1 MHTNHGIS
9 KPVSLFCVVW
19 KSLLTPSSYY
29 PLTIAATV
37 THSAGLGHFLLVCSP
52 LTEQSWLFCVV
63 LCTWVQSHYV
73 PLQLGAGL
81 GLCSGRSPFVTS
93 TSELQASLVNLPL
106 LCTHKRPQD
115 TSLITVIVQAL
126 RVLRVL
132 LSQTFRTYAFLNWK
146 HYSYLCLS
154 NTVFVQS
161 SQKNRHTSM
170 NFRSMKWLFSCI
182 WNIFQFQ
189 AWFSN

>member
-1 MHTNHGIS
+1 MKVS
-9 KPVSLFCVVW
+9 PDSLFILPTYHCCYCHSQCRAGALFVG
-19 KSLLTPSSYY
+19 LLASYWAE
-29 PLTIAATV
+29 LA
-37 THSAGLGHFLLVCSP
+37 
-52 LTEQSWLFCVV
+52 V
-63 LCTWVQSHYV
+63 LCCTLQVGSEPLCPTRGWPGAVLWKESLYNKHLWAAGFPHY
-73 PLQLGAGL
+73 
-81 GLCSGRSPFVTS
+81 
-93 TSELQASLVNLPL
+93 LPL